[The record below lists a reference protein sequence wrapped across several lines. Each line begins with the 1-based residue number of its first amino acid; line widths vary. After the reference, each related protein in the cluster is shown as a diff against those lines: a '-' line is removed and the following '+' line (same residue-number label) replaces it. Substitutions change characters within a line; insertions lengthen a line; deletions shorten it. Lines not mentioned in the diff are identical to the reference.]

1 MISRKVAVWI
11 LAFSA
16 VSVTARAEDC
26 RQLVHGRGACM
37 ARNHPELAAKCQ
49 EEGMK
54 TGLAKGFSPDAS
66 GLGEYV
72 KACMRRH
79 LR

>member
-11 LAFSA
+11 LACSA
-16 VSVTARAEDC
+16 ISATARAEDC

-49 EEGMK
+49 EEATKM
-54 TGLAKGFSPDAS
+54 GLAKGFSTDAS
-66 GLGEYV
+66 GLGNYV
-72 KACMRRH
+72 KACMPRH

>member
-16 VSVTARAEDC
+16 VSITARAEDC
-26 RQLVHGRGACM
+26 RQLVRGRGACM

-49 EEGMK
+49 QEG
-54 TGLAKGFSPDAS
+54 
-66 GLGEYV
+66 
-72 KACMRRH
+72 
-79 LR
+79 